1 MNPYVRFTASKAT
14 EGRYPEAFNGGDMN
28 RANTRLLVV
37 DDSVSMR
44 HLICDLLHE
53 LGFPLVDEAADGSA
67 ALELFQR
74 TRYDVVITDWYMPH
88 SSGIELLKA
97 IRRSPERQETPV
109 LVLTGHV
116 TTARVVEAIEA
127 GANGFVAKPF
137 VAPSLCEKVLRLVA
151 LLPPV
156 TDFVPT
162 VPLSPRAHP

>member
-1 MNPYVRFTASKAT
+1 
-14 EGRYPEAFNGGDMN
+14 MN
-28 RANTRLLVV
+28 RTNTRLLVV

-44 HLICDLLHE
+44 HIICDLLHE
-53 LGFPLVDEAADGSA
+53 LGFPNVDEAGDGAA

-74 TRYDVVITDWYMPH
+74 TAYDVVITDWYMPRA
-88 SSGIELLKA
+88 SGIDLLRA
-97 IRRSPERQETPV
+97 IRHSPERNETPV

-151 LLPPV
+151 SLPPV
-156 TDFVPT
+156 AEASNPFAQASSASMGARP
-162 VPLSPRAHP
+162 